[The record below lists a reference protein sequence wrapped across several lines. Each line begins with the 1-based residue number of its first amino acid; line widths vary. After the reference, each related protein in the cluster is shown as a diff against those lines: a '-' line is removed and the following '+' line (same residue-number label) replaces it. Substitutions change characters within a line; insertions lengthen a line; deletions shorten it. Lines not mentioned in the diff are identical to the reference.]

1 MAELAFGHTA
11 EQELATPYTQQFYPV
26 LGVLNGPS
34 STAAESKLT
43 AYGRQVGRTMLKY
56 FRGSDIGQAADSN
69 SDYISTG
76 WDPVGP
82 GRGPRWQTVPFERV
96 DDIPRRKSRTQQAAD
111 QREDLSPRS
120 TGGTL
125 SGEGLMTPKWV
136 ERQQQRP
143 ATVISLHMLQD
154 GADSRLAEEMAR
166 NRVCLAA
173 FGITYTAVVIINRGA
188 AEDNTEARLSAIMQR
203 GGLEAPQFAVCRP
216 GSAPQFQRFLSELE
230 RSMFARA
237 ATFYADAFM
246 RSQRKLAQ
254 IPQLPLPERP
264 EDLESVRQSLIG
276 TSESRV
282 QSLKL
287 MGEETVVR
295 RYSRFLPLRGWLVR
309 YHFKLGVFAECSG
322 DRDTAQRCMW
332 LAYVHLATYLGEI
345 AAGAYLPQTE
355 SAPGSGWM
363 WELNGSD
370 SDGQRAQRLRMFGQ
384 RWDEALQLLEA
395 LHVRLVRGWLYQ
407 SLDVNALRATQSG
420 SSGGWSYSF
429 GGGGSGTAQRYTVA
443 PVYRSGPSAVAAPAA
458 SRAPVPISPGGS
470 SPVSPSLANT
480 AGGNGSLDSLVLSVH
495 AGEVSAATEQLMDA
509 ERARRKGGAAGT
521 VSYVSLGSE
530 TRDIDLLELQE
541 SRGRGWWPLG
551 GFYAVVDFGRGQQT
565 SRMGLVL
572 NSSQDVG
579 CTASMLPAENPYDTS
594 LTLAG
599 RQCAEHV
606 VLLARVLQHSG
617 FGEDS
622 SYFWACLERQYC
634 LNAAV
639 YLLAAGH
646 GMGFARAL
654 NRALLRLNSD
664 SASTV
669 AADAQVSNMFMSSLR
684 QPLPA
689 RATASA
695 EAVAKPHGRQRAP
708 STAFSGFAF
717 DQALGSIYAVV
728 EPKRASDAVSATT
741 AASGEDSLF
750 PQWMWPES
758 AAPLFDAAALASLKR
773 CRQLAVET
781 EVYGP
786 DASSKDRQRQ
796 FSANPGVENTYMSAW
811 LNAERQR
818 SSNAQTGSRACH
830 LLAAALACTDG
841 SSQAVHAAQAVAAQV
856 RDLEPLIKL
865 VASREHGP
873 AHFYMHLASEIAE
886 VYAEAELY
894 APALQVFKTLAD
906 QFRAEGWS
914 QLTAHALQ
922 WIYKCAMSTKD
933 QETAVSAAVELL
945 SPQLGISESERVQLE
960 SELPSMTAGMA
971 MSIDM
976 ARIYAPIRCH
986 AQWRHWELGE
996 SEIMHFQIAMDCG
1009 SMRNKLRL
1017 KALTI
1022 EFSDPQFNIV
1032 VSSTSRMS
1040 VSDVEFAS
1048 WHQKARLHD
1057 LDCDGSTNALELQPE
1072 CVSVFQGSVDF
1083 GGADSWRWQ
1092 NGILAI
1098 ERVTA
1103 DVASGSNDQKQQ
1115 SGLQLQWTTCAAAL
1129 PEDSGK
1135 ADESFAENA
1144 LARIEKQLLG
1154 NIGVDRVRRP
1164 SLVAQS
1170 PLKLKLP
1177 LPSDDEVPALK
1188 RAIRV
1193 TGPTSSLPQHYK
1205 WLHKL
1210 QDGSK
1215 AQWMQLP
1222 IPPLIAGSASEPAFS
1237 TYSRCRVLAF
1247 PKAKP
1252 ALEISLPSV
1261 KALTPAYYGEAFPVE
1276 IEVRN
1281 THATRQLA
1289 DVVVDLQLRVIDPNT
1304 EPEDD
1309 ILVKESSQ
1317 ADAQGSTEHGGLAA
1331 MPWLQLCQEN
1341 DKSAKA
1347 VHKIEGI
1354 SCGDLLPLKCHT
1366 FTVHIHFPD
1375 AALHGIRRVSTESSV
1390 TTLQCIARYSNKSQ
1404 EDTESVSVQA
1414 AIPAVRPLCAEVES
1428 MPSHVPAPAYV
1439 ESVDSASITSSGY
1452 AAATAISGTGE
1463 CCFRR
1468 PVRVQLRNSGPWAVD
1483 IKRIALRPPLL
1494 DPDGIG
1500 ALPLRVQV
1508 AASTAWEHG
1517 VLEAKSSQEQ
1527 VVWLDIYTSDVV
1539 RMPEEVCPGTLEVQ
1553 WRRFDG
1559 DTVLTRMWLPPLRL
1573 VQRCLQVEMSPSEAV
1588 AQVGQPMLLNYRLL
1602 NVTRKVQ
1609 TVEVAMHAV
1618 DGFVFAGPRRTT
1630 LTLLPGDVGLMRFNV
1645 LPLAPLAVP
1654 ENSNGAAK
1662 HVPNLALLGLPSQQ
1676 TRTDKGVPS
1685 NATGLG
1691 WVLLPRLEVRIAD
1704 AHGPRSRASSM
1715 HSPTSPSATT
1725 LRSLASSAVAAVAG
1739 TPPPTRELSS
1749 LSLDPP
1755 ANHTQEAQLKIA
1767 LLAGL
1772 SVEDAASLSPEL
1784 AASCVEMLP
1793 AYVLDESI
1801 VAGAESDFED
1811 DNDPAPVQLPPPA
1824 ASTEDSAAADEI
1836 VRAIKSQQSLV
1847 KPSNSG
1853 DESMSELFPWKLPD
1867 LASEGKTQASNGNS
1881 RSKLED
1887 SDDGEERWTDVV
1899 LERLP
1904 GWPSEFPPNLTEYRE
1919 QVLNTTKWKTDYE
1932 KHRAEIAPWVWHHR
1946 GQADVL
1952 EAELVGKSSKEAA
1965 AEMARL
1971 GLLPSAGR
1979 QANAS
1984 FVVLIRNRELDD
1996 FLDTMR
2002 QLEDR
2007 FNHRYHYPYL
2017 FLNDQPFTRS
2027 FMQAVAASTTSNVT
2041 FALIPRDHWSLPSFI
2056 DREQA
2061 RQAREQMARNNVVY
2075 GGSLSYRHMC
2085 RFNSGFFYK
2094 HPLLQDVDWYWRVEP
2109 GVDFYCDLDYDPF
2122 AFMEQQGKLY
2132 SFVITLKE
2140 ISDTIPTLWDHTLQ
2154 FMLNHNVTSD
2164 WMSYFVSR
2172 SGNYNLCH
2180 FWSNFEIAS
2189 LNWLRSP
2196 EYNAYFDYLDRAK
2209 GFFMERWGDA
2219 PVHSLAAGML
2229 LRRDQV
2235 HFFDDIGYRHDEFA
2249 RCPELADREM
2259 HLRCRCP
2266 KNMVNFDT
2274 NSGSCLPRWKASGSA
2289 VSWTERD
2296 TREALR
2302 LSRERRLFTSGM
2314 EPQIAVERRRW
2325 YNFFGEFP

>member
-43 AYGRQVGRTMLKY
+43 AYGRQVGRSMLKY
-56 FRGSDIGQAADSN
+56 FRGSDVGQAADSN

-111 QREDLSPRS
+111 KREDLSPRS

-173 FGITYTAVVIINRGA
+173 FGISYTAVVIINRGA
-188 AEDNTEARLSAIMQR
+188 AEDNTEARLSVIMQR
-203 GGLEAPQFAVCRP
+203 GGLEASQFAVCRP
-216 GSAPQFQRFLSELE
+216 GSAPQFQQFLGELE
-230 RSMFARA
+230 RSVFARA

-246 RSQRKLAQ
+246 HSQRKLAQ
-254 IPQLPLPERP
+254 IPQLPLPEHP
-264 EDLESVRQSLIG
+264 EDPEPVRQSLMG
-276 TSESRV
+276 ASEARM

-287 MGEETVVR
+287 MGEETVVQ

-332 LAYVHLATYLGEI
+332 LAYAHLAAYLGEI

-355 SAPGSGWM
+355 SAPESGWM

-370 SDGQRAQRLRMFGQ
+370 NDGQRAQRLRMFGQ
-384 RWDEALQLLEA
+384 RWDEALQLFEA

-429 GGGGSGTAQRYTVA
+429 GGGSSGAAQRYTVA
-443 PVYRSGPSAVAAPAA
+443 PVYRSGPSAAAA
-458 SRAPVPISPGGS
+458 SATSRTPVPISPGGS
-470 SPVSPSLANT
+470 SPVSPSMINAT
-480 AGGNGSLDSLVLSVH
+480 GGSGSLDLLVLSVH
-495 AGEVSAATEQLMDA
+495 AGEVSAATEQLMDS
-509 ERARRKGGAAGT
+509 ERTRRKGGFAGA

-541 SRGRGWWPLG
+541 SRGCGWWPLG
-551 GFYAVVDFGRGQQT
+551 GFYAVVDFGRGQQA

-579 CTASMLPAENPYDTS
+579 CTASMLPAENPYDTC

-654 NRALLRLNSD
+654 NRALLRLNTD

-669 AADAQVSNMFMSSLR
+669 AADAQVSNMFVSSLR
-684 QPLPA
+684 QPLAA
-689 RATASA
+689 RAAASA
-695 EAVAKPHGRQRAP
+695 KAVEKPRGRQRAP

-728 EPKRASDAVSATT
+728 EPKKVSDAPSA
-741 AASGEDSLF
+741 AASSGEDSLF

-773 CRQLAVET
+773 CRQLAVEE

-786 DASSKDRQRQ
+786 GASSKPQQRQ

-811 LNAERQR
+811 LSAERQR
-818 SSNAQTGSRACH
+818 SSKAQAGSRACH

-841 SSQAVHAAQAVAAQV
+841 SSQAAHAAQAVAAQA
-856 RDLEPLIKL
+856 RDLEPLARL

-873 AHFYMHLASEIAE
+873 VHFYMHLASEIAE

-894 APALQVFKTLAD
+894 APALRIFKTLAD
-906 QFRAEGWS
+906 RFRAEGWS
-914 QLTAHALQ
+914 QLTVHALQ
-922 WIYKCAMSTKD
+922 WVYKCAVSTKD
-933 QETAVSAAVELL
+933 QATAVRAAVELL
-945 SPQLGISESERVQLE
+945 SPLSGIPDSERVQLE
-960 SELPSMTAGMA
+960 SELPSMAA
-971 MSIDM
+971 ELAVSIDM
-976 ARIYAPIRCH
+976 AQIYAPIRCH

-996 SEIMHFQIAMDCG
+996 LETMHFQVAIDCSAM
-1009 SMRNKLRL
+1009 RTKLQL

-1022 EFSDPQFNIV
+1022 EFSDPQFNIA
-1032 VSSTSRMS
+1032 VSSSSSIS
-1040 VSDVEFAS
+1040 VSDIEFAS
-1048 WHQKARLHD
+1048 SHEKVRLYD
-1057 LDCDGSTNALELQPE
+1057 LDCDDSTGALELQPE

-1083 GGADSWRWQ
+1083 RGTDSWRWQ
-1092 NGILAI
+1092 NDILAI

-1103 DVASGSNDQKQQ
+1103 DVASSSSNKQEQ
-1115 SGLQLQWTTCAAAL
+1115 QPGLQLQWSTCAAAL

-1135 ADESFAENA
+1135 VDESFAENA

-1154 NIGVDRVRRP
+1154 NIGVNRVRGP
-1164 SLVAQS
+1164 SSITQS

-1188 RAIRV
+1188 RAIRI

-1210 QDGSK
+1210 QDEAK
-1215 AQWMQLP
+1215 AQWMQLSM
-1222 IPPLIAGSASEPAFS
+1222 PPLIAGSAREPAFS

-1247 PKAKP
+1247 PKSKP

-1261 KALTPAYYGEAFPVE
+1261 KTLTPAYYGEAFPVE

-1281 THATRQLA
+1281 THSTRQLA
-1289 DVVVDLQLRVIDPNT
+1289 GVMVDLQLRVIDPET
-1304 EPEDD
+1304 EPDD
-1309 ILVKESSQ
+1309 EVLVKESGPADVQ
-1317 ADAQGSTEHGGLAA
+1317 ASSEHGGLAA

-1341 DKSAKA
+1341 DESAET
-1347 VHKIEGI
+1347 VNKIEGI
-1354 SCGDLLPLKCHT
+1354 PCGDLLPSKSHT
-1366 FTVHIHFPD
+1366 FTVYIHFPD
-1375 AALHGIRRVSTESSV
+1375 AALHGIKRVSTGSSV
-1390 TTLQCIARYSNKSQ
+1390 AMLQCTARYSSKPQ

-1428 MPSHVPAPAYV
+1428 MPSHVPAPAHV

-1452 AAATAISGTGE
+1452 AAATAMSGTGE
-1463 CCFRR
+1463 YCFRR
-1468 PVRVQLRNSGPWAVD
+1468 PVRVVLSNSGPWAVN
-1483 IKRIALRPPLL
+1483 IKNIALRPPLL
-1494 DPDGIG
+1494 DADGIG

-1508 AASTAWEHG
+1508 AASTAGEHG
-1517 VLEAKSSQEQ
+1517 VLEAKASHEQ

-1573 VQRCLQVEMSPSEAV
+1573 VRRCLQVEMSPSEAV
-1588 AQVGQPMLLNYRLL
+1588 ARVGQPVLLNYRLL

-1609 TVEVAMHAV
+1609 TVEAAMHAV
-1618 DGFVFAGPRRTT
+1618 DGFVFSGPRRTT
-1630 LTLLPGDVGLMRFNV
+1630 LTLLPGDVGLMHFNV
-1645 LPLAPLAVP
+1645 LPLAPLPVSEHSA
-1654 ENSNGAAK
+1654 GAAN
-1662 HVPNLALLGLPSQQ
+1662 HVPNLALLGLFSQQ
-1676 TRTDKGVPS
+1676 TRAEKDVPS

-1704 AHGPRSRASSM
+1704 GHGPRSRASSV

-1749 LSLDPP
+1749 LSLDPS
-1755 ANHTQEAQLKIA
+1755 ANHAQEARLKIA

-1772 SVEDAASLSPEL
+1772 SAEDAASLSPEL
-1784 AASCVEMLP
+1784 AASSAEMLP
-1793 AYVLDESI
+1793 AYVLDEAI
-1801 VAGAESDFED
+1801 VAGAESDFD
-1811 DNDPAPVQLPPPA
+1811 DDADPASVQLPPPA
-1824 ASTEDSAAADEI
+1824 TSTEDSAAADEI
-1836 VRAIKSQQSLV
+1836 VRYDQ
-1847 KPSNSG
+1847 
-1853 DESMSELFPWKLPD
+1853 
-1867 LASEGKTQASNGNS
+1867 
-1881 RSKLED
+1881 
-1887 SDDGEERWTDVV
+1887 
-1899 LERLP
+1899 
-1904 GWPSEFPPNLTEYRE
+1904 
-1919 QVLNTTKWKTDYE
+1919 TT
-1932 KHRAEIAPWVWHHR
+1932 IFCVP
-1946 GQADVL
+1946 
-1952 EAELVGKSSKEAA
+1952 
-1965 AEMARL
+1965 
-1971 GLLPSAGR
+1971 
-1979 QANAS
+1979 
-1984 FVVLIRNRELDD
+1984 
-1996 FLDTMR
+1996 
-2002 QLEDR
+2002 
-2007 FNHRYHYPYL
+2007 
-2017 FLNDQPFTRS
+2017 
-2027 FMQAVAASTTSNVT
+2027 
-2041 FALIPRDHWSLPSFI
+2041 
-2056 DREQA
+2056 
-2061 RQAREQMARNNVVY
+2061 
-2075 GGSLSYRHMC
+2075 
-2085 RFNSGFFYK
+2085 
-2094 HPLLQDVDWYWRVEP
+2094 
-2109 GVDFYCDLDYDPF
+2109 
-2122 AFMEQQGKLY
+2122 
-2132 SFVITLKE
+2132 
-2140 ISDTIPTLWDHTLQ
+2140 
-2154 FMLNHNVTSD
+2154 
-2164 WMSYFVSR
+2164 
-2172 SGNYNLCH
+2172 
-2180 FWSNFEIAS
+2180 
-2189 LNWLRSP
+2189 
-2196 EYNAYFDYLDRAK
+2196 
-2209 GFFMERWGDA
+2209 
-2219 PVHSLAAGML
+2219 
-2229 LRRDQV
+2229 
-2235 HFFDDIGYRHDEFA
+2235 
-2249 RCPELADREM
+2249 
-2259 HLRCRCP
+2259 
-2266 KNMVNFDT
+2266 
-2274 NSGSCLPRWKASGSA
+2274 
-2289 VSWTERD
+2289 
-2296 TREALR
+2296 
-2302 LSRERRLFTSGM
+2302 
-2314 EPQIAVERRRW
+2314 
-2325 YNFFGEFP
+2325 